1 MKKFLEKKIV
11 VSKEDLDD
19 LNHVNNIV
27 YIHWILDIAKKHWV
41 SLVSNQTLE
50 NYHWVLLDH
59 NIKYL
64 RPALLKDKI
73 KIKTFVEKTAG
84 VKSSRVVEI
93 YNDNSQK
100 LLVSSITNW
109 CLISSK
115 TNKPCRIPKEIIEA
129 FS

>member
-1 MKKFLEKKIV
+1 MKKILEKKIV

-27 YIHWILDIAKKHWV
+27 YIHWILDIAKKHWE
-41 SLVSNQTLE
+41 SLVSSQTLE

-73 KIKTFVEKTAG
+73 IIKTFVEKTAG

-93 YNDNSQK
+93 YNDNSEK

-109 CLISSK
+109 CLICSK
-115 TNKPCRIPKEIIEA
+115 TNKPCRIPKEIVEV

>member
-1 MKKFLEKKIV
+1 MKKILEKKIV
-11 VSKEDLDD
+11 VSKEDLDE

>member
-1 MKKFLEKKIV
+1 MKIFKKKIV
-11 VSKEDLDD
+11 VSKKHLDD

-27 YIHWILDIAKKHWV
+27 YIHWILDIAKKHWE
-41 SLVSNQTLE
+41 SLVSSQTLE

-93 YNDNSQK
+93 YNDNSEK

-115 TNKPCRIPKEIIEA
+115 TNKPCRIPKEIVEV

>member
-1 MKKFLEKKIV
+1 MKKILEKKIV
-11 VSKEDLDD
+11 VSKEDLDE

-27 YIHWILDIAKKHWV
+27 FIHWILDIAKKHWV

>member
-1 MKKFLEKKIV
+1 MKIFKKKIV
-11 VSKEDLDD
+11 VSKKHLDD

-27 YIHWILDIAKKHWV
+27 YIHWILDIAKRHWE
-41 SLVSNQTLE
+41 SLVSSQTLE
-50 NYHWVLLDH
+50 NYYWVLLDH

-93 YNDNSQK
+93 YNDNSEK

-115 TNKPCRIPKEIIEA
+115 TNKPCRIPKEIVEV